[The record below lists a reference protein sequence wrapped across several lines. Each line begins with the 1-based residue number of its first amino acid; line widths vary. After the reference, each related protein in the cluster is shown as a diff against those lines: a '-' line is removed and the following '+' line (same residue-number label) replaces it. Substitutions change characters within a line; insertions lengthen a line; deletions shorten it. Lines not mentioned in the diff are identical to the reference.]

1 MTACV
6 LSPRAYAA
14 LVAGGD
20 GSGIMARLEAEVRR
34 RAEEEWRQTG
44 QDDELLNWHLAEKQL
59 VRPAAA
65 GYEKVQRSTAVN
77 QDPEHSANQMDLLW
91 RQLEAQRQA
100 CQGLQHELAET
111 DQLLVER
118 NQHCREVELRVGELC
133 RKNRAQ
139 EEELAAKTKA
149 LAILQEDGNA
159 MERRCMEADAKVHE
173 LTAKNQ
179 KLEMALKELCG
190 DLLGVEE
197 LMSGCSQQQATLLF
211 SRTAPGLRQKP
222 RQKRLCSSPRSLTHV
237 A

>member
-65 GYEKVQRSTAVN
+65 GYGQSQESTAGSRD
-77 QDPEHSANQMDLLW
+77 QEHQASQMGLLW

-100 CQGLQHELAET
+100 FQGVQRELAET

-118 NQHCREVELRVGELC
+118 NQHCREVELRAGELC
-133 RKNRAQ
+133 QKNRAQ
-139 EEELAAKTKA
+139 EDELAAKTKA
-149 LAILQEDGNA
+149 LAILQEGSAA
-159 MERRCMEADAKVHE
+159 MERRCMEADAKVNE

-179 KLEMALKELCG
+179 KLERALKELCG
-190 DLLGVEE
+190 DLLSSEE

-211 SRTAPGLRQKP
+211 SRTAPGLRQK
-222 RQKRLCSSPRSLTHV
+222 RLCSSPRSLKHV